1 MPSGC
6 FRPSAVTPLSNGGFL
21 LATHGW
27 CCCWAWLHQ
36 GTVLFQLAP
45 LSRDGSEALVY
56 EVGVVMAF
64 GNKGIAYRSFVA
76 VGRDQ
81 VKAVNTPASAVTAS
95 YSPFASC

>member
-1 MPSGC
+1 
-6 FRPSAVTPLSNGGFL
+6 VI
-21 LATHGW
+21 
-27 CCCWAWLHQ
+27 
-36 GTVLFQLAP
+36 
-45 LSRDGSEALVY
+45 
-56 EVGVVMAF
+56 AF